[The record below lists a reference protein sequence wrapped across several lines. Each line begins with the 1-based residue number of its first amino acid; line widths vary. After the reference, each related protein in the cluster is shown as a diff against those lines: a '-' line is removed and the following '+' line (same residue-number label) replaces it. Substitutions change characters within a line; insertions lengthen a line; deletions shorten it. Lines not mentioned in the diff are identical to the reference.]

1 MIKCKLIMKNLKIWF
16 FYIAVV
22 FAFLWINL
30 NFLKVKTSVY
40 AEDFPYQINWKNIE
54 IKKDQVT
61 DLWSELKKEITKDS
75 ITHSPNTIVT
85 KLFNLFRLSQTPY
98 DKDGEKTQ
106 GKALLYVQR
115 ILNMLLGLVA
125 FISLILA
132 IFAFYLIFFS
142 KWEDWVTKAK
152 KILTWVAIAIFVTWI
167 SRLLVSYLFYIFGA
181 VK

>member
-1 MIKCKLIMKNLKIWF
+1 MIKCKSIMKNLKIWF
-16 FYIAVV
+16 FYIAIV

-30 NFLKVKTSVY
+30 NFLKVNNAVY

-61 DLWSELKKEITKDS
+61 DLWSELKKEVTKDVVK
-75 ITHSPNTIVT
+75 SPNSIVT
-85 KLFNLFRLSQTPY
+85 KLFDLFRLSQTPY
-98 DKDGEKTQ
+98 DKWE
-106 GKALLYVQR
+106 GKALLYIQR

-125 FISLILA
+125 FISLILS